1 MLATA
6 IDRDYGARARVVGL
20 VDQDRTRAAALAARL
35 RSRPVVTTL
44 AHLIRLSHLVIEAA
58 GVLAAPRVARLGL
71 AAHRDVLIM
80 SAGGLLSQASSWS
93 RLAQRSRGTLYVPS
107 GALCGLDGI
116 KAMAGTIRRL
126 RLTTRKPPL
135 ALGITTPLR
144 APKLLFQGSPADA
157 IKRFPQNTNVAA
169 TMMLAATLSGG
180 RRPASTVRVIAD
192 PALKA
197 NTHELEVD
205 SESGT
210 LRVQVQS
217 RPSTSN
223 PKTSELAIR
232 SALATLRQVLAPVR
246 VGT

>member
-1 MLATA
+1 M
-6 IDRDYGARARVVGL
+6 
-20 VDQDRTRAAALAARL
+20 
-35 RSRPVVTTL
+35 
-44 AHLIRLSHLVIEAA
+44 
-58 GVLAAPRVARLGL
+58 
-71 AAHRDVLIM
+71 LIM
-80 SAGGLLSQASSWS
+80 STGGLLSQASLWP

-126 RLTTRKPPL
+126 RLTTRKPPR
-135 ALGITTPLR
+135 ALGITRTLR
-144 APKLLFQGSPADA
+144 APKLLFQGSPADV

-169 TMMLAATLSGG
+169 TMMLAAIISGG
-180 RRPASTVRVIAD
+180 RRPSATVRVVAD
-192 PALKA
+192 PALTM

-205 SESGT
+205 SDCGT
-210 LRVQVQS
+210 LRVRVES
-217 RPSTSN
+217 RPSKSN